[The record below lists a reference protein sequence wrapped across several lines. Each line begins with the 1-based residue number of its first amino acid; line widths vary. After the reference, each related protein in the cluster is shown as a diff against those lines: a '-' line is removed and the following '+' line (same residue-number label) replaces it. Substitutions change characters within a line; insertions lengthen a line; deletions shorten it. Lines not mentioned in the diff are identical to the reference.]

1 MSKTSKK
8 LFYSAIVAVAI
19 LIAFVATIF
28 VTAPKGA
35 IVSETGEWQS
45 PLNLLDVEMTAS
57 EAAVETSIGG
67 PGTIKDAD
75 KVTNNVVSG
84 AEPISNAQD
93 LENALKNGGTHY
105 LTTSF
110 NYDASQS
117 AGSAAAS
124 GSFDGVIY
132 GNGHTITVNIGDS
145 MSYDASSSDG
155 TYGFIVKTLSGGTIR
170 DLNVVISSYTSSYS
184 KFGIKLSTMKYQD
197 QPERNRGVN
206 QAYKAC
212 IGGIAGE
219 VTNNGVIHNC
229 TVTYQGNLALVNNG
243 ATPGSANA
251 VVWGK
256 NCVYYFGGIVG
267 SAESS
272 TIMYSEVKYNGN
284 VVHAGQLNV
293 GGSNM
298 MIATGGVAGRV
309 NGSAVMRKIYVQ
321 GSGILA
327 SEGHITNY
335 GTTFSYPSSDL
346 YTGGIVGWVSVN
358 GSLDVNGVYLNL
370 THLST
375 SSEGSPWGG
384 TNNMS
389 QGSSGAIKTYY
400 YVCDKSDGKGIT
412 QWYDTVANDSY
423 NNVSSKEIAHM
434 ARSSYGVGAAQT
446 GRTVKLSNV
455 YVSAQMDNVINE
467 KGHHPYAVNYIQ
479 QGVASTNSA
488 KNNSVWQK
496 YRWVY
501 NVVSSENGIGDF
513 EFAPYKNRK
522 TGETTIYISTAS
534 GSTLADFKDEQRLV
548 YQKYQNNSEN
558 NFVYKITVGGDVYD
572 VSGQTYNN
580 FGNAGVLWIP
590 VRYTAYNSTNNQNI
604 VDSSYVVAQGTDNYS
619 PRVIYETVA
628 EYASYLYMDYDM
640 SRGYDG
646 TDRALDGYQ
655 GSGNSYT
662 YVYNGEMLYVP
673 SFAGYLTGYGT
684 GGKII
689 FDQDELNSILGSS
702 TNFSLSSSNTIVNS
716 STVEYSQYKWIHWQN
731 AGNVGTYT
739 MSYNKPADSGLKFI
753 TKDGKN
759 YYCALDGDYTN
770 KTINVVPYT
779 LSLNWNADGFVY
791 NGATKD
797 VTATFASLPS
807 ARNEINLGNNDASK
821 LGVALAYSADN
832 PALLENN
839 KPYHAGQYTVTANL
853 TYNNTTEDPMKGNF
867 ELPDSSYSFSVGKVQ
882 MTVSPSDVVS
892 VYGNTHTDALAG
904 AKVTVDGDWVGEDS
918 AFFTFSVK
926 TVDDTV
932 GFATKTG
939 DYPTTV
945 TASLTEGAVAE
956 KLGDYKFAV
965 TEGKLTIEARPIN
978 GVLSINEG
986 VYNGSEYTATL
997 ALNDGVRVSTDSV
1010 YTLDYE
1016 KNGETAGYVVNAGEY
1031 LIRIT
1036 PEADKYKIGTI
1047 IIQGKDEIY
1056 ENGVTKLT
1064 VEQRSVDVTLA
1075 FDNGYVYDGANKVT
1089 SVALQQQEGDAGI
1102 LNGENVQA
1110 TMSYNGEAEAIFP
1123 AAYATSVTFDSS
1135 NYKAG
1140 TIAGGEFT
1148 IERAELTVNVD
1159 SDSATYDGTGKNI
1172 GYTLVGVAGEEDMP
1186 ALVGTVTVTYNAAAT
1201 APVNAGVYAVEI
1213 SVAEGKAYK
1222 AASVTAQ
1229 FTVNKAQIAF
1239 EPVRETVY
1247 TGKDIAPEYTITAP
1261 GMDDASSLE
1270 SFVTESHSVI
1280 HNATTYDVKLSFA
1293 GTNNYEPKEETYQLT
1308 VKRADLSVSLDD
1320 AQTLTYNGGAQTPVY
1335 SVSALA
1341 EDDEYGAV
1349 TVTTAGDGLVEGN
1362 AVNAGSYTFTIG
1374 IEESTNYNAVDMTV
1388 SFTIEKYRLTVIGAS
1403 EQFIPVINE
1412 NETEVTTIE
1421 RYLPSLDV
1429 VLVDATGVYNNDSLA
1444 YAPKVGDV
1452 PATDIVFA
1460 DGKGVFTAD
1469 ITVNGL
1475 DETNYAFDG
1484 VTITVNVLDASIK
1497 ITVNGQETVL
1507 AASVFGDALE
1517 ISAKGRY
1524 GENAEEDVQSV
1535 TWYAKGESGEY
1546 NVELG
1551 ADVPTDA
1558 GEYMASFRYTFG
1570 QDSNYVTRAL
1580 YLTISPKAVTVTLN
1594 GGAVSIVYG
1603 DEPVL
1608 DGATYGCTDNGITLE
1623 IAYSTDAVRYSAV
1636 GAYNLYGEITGVK
1649 VGDADGKTSNY
1660 IFTVESGKVN
1670 VVPKTVYL
1678 KADDVNAT
1686 YGDEVIF
1693 SSFTVYEDDG
1703 TTVWAGY
1710 ADAAKIKAN
1719 FSVQSGIL
1727 TVGEY
1732 EISVG
1737 GENANYNVM
1746 STTEKGKLTI
1756 EKRRIVLTVDDVSVT
1771 YGSTELPAFKGSI
1784 IEGNL
1789 VNGDSLGSVS
1799 GTYKEGMTALGELD
1813 VTQEGYVLTDYVTL
1827 KETLVS
1833 AQTGTNYDISFADS
1847 AKLFVTPKRI
1857 SITFVG
1863 WQSDGALGA
1872 DSVTYNAKVW
1882 TPSAMLE
1889 GVINNDEVNVTFDG
1903 SEVKNA
1909 GSYVKVISIAGADAG
1924 NYVAES
1930 YTASL
1935 EILPYKTEISVGDV
1949 TEYTY
1954 EYGAEKT
1961 AITPSV
1967 RLLDGDSQDG
1977 SFVQKNFV
1985 GTETGV
1991 TGIQVTWDSVW
2002 NAGVYTVVV
2011 SYSGVNY
2018 VADPVNVTVTVNKK
2032 VLSKVDPKQIG
2043 SGSSVYNASNVS
2055 FTAADVADMSSLVG
2069 AEDYIYVVITLNG
2082 NPATVIRNAGS
2093 YTVDLRLIDNGNYE
2107 IEGGGD
2113 SLLNTL
2119 ATYEITKA
2127 DASNLSFSLT
2137 FGNKLYDGTDMTEYI
2152 RSVIAVSG
2160 IGGEPVT
2167 AATLQL
2173 TIKNENGEETTPLNS
2188 GVYKIEVSASDMAN
2202 YNDTQTN
2209 AAGDFTIDK
2218 VYVAID
2224 MVTLDNKTTV
2234 YNAAEQTLVAGGI
2247 VDSAVLLKVGYEY
2260 TATDFSSFTGA
2271 IAAGRYQVTMRMLFD
2286 KLNSRFSD
2294 DVVLSE
2300 VNDPDLGDVYEFVF
2314 TAELEITAANPTI
2327 SVDKNSLAY
2336 YFDGYGH
2343 SIEFTLAGVGND
2355 STMTSAYDVSF
2366 GVDNA
2371 VTIEGLGSF
2380 TVNYYTDA
2388 AYGNKLVDASGAAAV
2403 PTTVLLSG
2411 GKPLPYYM
2419 LVQFTSANPNYSDCE
2434 FRNSGYDMA
2443 LYIMQSVV
2451 TLSFGSLSVQYG
2463 QLGSQAAANE
2473 YVKNNMTYTYT
2484 VNDEGSAS
2492 VNYDPEAMLEISYN
2506 LTSFDVNA
2514 GTYDIAISAV
2524 AAKTEFA
2531 DSVTAVI
2538 RNANNVK
2545 LTVTPANVTDDMKA
2559 TFTGIEDSYGNKT
2572 YTESDFAWQLKGIR
2586 NEDVAYTVSYNGE
2599 STFSISDAGEYV
2611 IDVAIPAG
2619 NYNAW
2624 AGSVTLVINKVG
2636 VDVVWTLGGEEPVDG
2651 VLSKIYDGR
2660 PADLT
2665 VTVAG
2670 VEGLTANYVYVN
2682 SEGAEID
2689 APYVVGSHRAKAV
2702 LASDNY
2708 YVNAGSEYVTVEI
2721 DYIELDEAK
2730 IREWISDDS
2739 DVYGSVQG
2747 IDITGLPEG
2756 YGAASVVY
2764 TDGVNTYDSETIKTA
2779 KAGTYS
2785 ATVTVSNA
2793 SSSGS
2798 AVFTYTINKMSVTFT
2813 VNVTVAF
2820 GNKPTAADVR
2830 LVSDKALANGDTASV
2845 SAVTF
2850 TSAYN
2855 EKLAFG
2861 TYAMKD
2867 YFASVTVAFNRNAD
2881 CYDYKIAMG
2890 TFTVTPSSAP
2900 EISDVS
2906 ANYNTATVKLP
2917 AEGVYAYK
2925 LGVRG
2930 TWTTMSGA
2938 SDVILVAGLKANT
2951 AYTVYVAYAGF
2962 TDIYSTKTF
2971 TTTAD
2976 PSVLSDMIDKINEG
2990 GLTLEKQEEYDSILA
3005 YYETIAEPDRAEI
3018 QAEYDALVAQFNAL
3032 KDNPGESGGEGS
3044 PKPAEID
3051 AAVLAVCIVCLVL
3064 IVASVAGVI
3073 AAAIVRKRRN
3083 DKALKADENL
3093 V

>member
-1 MSKTSKK
+1 MSKTKKK

-19 LIAFVATIF
+19 LLAFVAAVF
-28 VTAPKGA
+28 VTAPQGA

-45 PLNLLDVEMTAS
+45 PLNTVNVGMSAS

-67 PGTIKDAD
+67 PGTVADSD

-84 AEPISNAQD
+84 AKPINNAQD
-93 LENALKNGGTHY
+93 LEDALKNGGTRY

-110 NYDASQS
+110 SYDASQS
-117 AGSAAAS
+117 ASSAAAS

-132 GNGHTITVNIGDS
+132 GNGHTITVDIGDS

-184 KFGIKLSTMKYQD
+184 RFGIKLSTMKYQD

-243 ATPGSANA
+243 AVPGRANA
-251 VVWGK
+251 VEWGK

-267 SAESS
+267 SAEDS
-272 TIMYSEVKYNGN
+272 TIMYSEVNYDGN
-284 VVHAGQLNV
+284 VVHAGQLNK

-309 NGSAVMRKIYVQ
+309 NGSAVMRKTYVQ

-327 SEGHITNY
+327 SEGHITSQ
-335 GTTFSYPSSDL
+335 GWTTSVPSSDF

-384 TNNMS
+384 TDNMS
-389 QGSSGAIKTYY
+389 RGNSGAVKTYFY
-400 YVCDKSDGKGIT
+400 AYDNASGSHGIT
-412 QWYDTVANDSY
+412 QWYDSVENDGRDNISTDE
-423 NNVSSKEIAHM
+423 NAHM
-434 ARSSYGVGAAQT
+434 MRSSYGVGAAQT
-446 GRTVKLSNV
+446 GRPVKLSNV
-455 YVSAQMDNVINE
+455 YVSSQMDNVI
-467 KGHHPYAVNYIQ
+467 KKHHPYAVNYIQ
-479 QGVASTNSA
+479 QGVSSTTSA

-513 EFAPYKNRK
+513 EFAQYKNRK

-604 VDSSYVVAQGTDNYS
+604 VDSNYVVAQGTDNYS

-655 GSGNSYT
+655 GSGGNYT

-716 STVEYSQYKWIHWQN
+716 STVEYSQYKWIHWEN
-731 AGNVGTYT
+731 AGNVGIYS
-739 MSYNKPADSGLKFI
+739 MSYNKPADSGPKFI

-797 VTATFASLPS
+797 VTADFASTPS
-807 ARNEINLGNNDASK
+807 ARNEINLGNNDADK

-892 VYGNTHTDALAG
+892 VYGNTHTDVLAA
-904 AKVTVDGDWVGEDS
+904 AKVTVGGNWVGEDS

-986 VYNGSEYTATL
+986 VYNGSEYAATL
-997 ALNDGVRVSTDSV
+997 ALEDGVRVSTDSV

-1064 VEQRSVDVTLA
+1064 VEQRNVDVTLA

-1089 SVALQQQEGDAGI
+1089 SVALQQQEGNAGI
-1102 LNGENVQA
+1102 LNGESVQA
-1110 TMSYNGEAEAIFP
+1110 IMSYNGEAEAIFP

-1172 GYTLVGVAGEEDMP
+1172 GYTLVGVANEEDML

-1213 SVAEGKAYK
+1213 VVAEGKAYK
-1222 AASVTAQ
+1222 ATSVSAQ

-1247 TGKDIAPEYTITAP
+1247 TGKDISPEYAITAP

-1320 AQTLTYNGGAQTPVY
+1320 AQMLTYNGGAQTPVY

-1349 TVTTAGDGLVEGN
+1349 TLTTAGDGLVEGN
-1362 AVNAGSYTFTIG
+1362 AVNAGSYTFTLA

-1412 NETEVTTIE
+1412 NETEVTAIE

-1429 VLVDATGVYNNDSLA
+1429 VLVDATGVYDNGDLA
-1444 YAPKVGDV
+1444 YATKVGDA
-1452 PATDIVFA
+1452 PASEIVFS

-1475 DETNYAFDG
+1475 DENNYAFDT
-1484 VTITVNVLDASIK
+1484 VTIIVNVLDASIK
-1497 ITVNGQETVL
+1497 ITVNGEETVL
-1507 AASVFGDALE
+1507 AEAVFGDALE

-1551 ADVPTDA
+1551 AEVPTDA

-1570 QDSNYVTRAL
+1570 QDSNYVARAL
-1580 YLTISPKAVTVTLN
+1580 YLAISPKAVNVTLD
-1594 GGAVSIVYG
+1594 GSSVSIIYG

-1608 DGATYGCTDNGITLE
+1608 DGATYSSDDNGITLE
-1623 IAYSTDAVRYSAV
+1623 ITYSTDAVRYSEV
-1636 GAYNLYGEITGVK
+1636 GAYNLYGEIAGVK
-1649 VGDADGKTSNY
+1649 TGDVDGKTSNY
-1660 IFTVESGKVN
+1660 SFTVENGKVN

-1678 KADDVNAT
+1678 KADNVSAT

-1703 TTVWAGY
+1703 STVWSGY
-1710 ADAAKIKAN
+1710 ADAAKIKAT

-1732 EISVG
+1732 DVSIS

-1746 STTEKGKLTI
+1746 SVTEKGKLTI
-1756 EKRRIVLTVDDVSVT
+1756 EKRRIVLTVDDVSVV
-1771 YGSTELPAFKGSI
+1771 YGSTELPVFKGSI

-1789 VNGDSLGSVS
+1789 VNGDSLGLVT
-1799 GTYKEGMTALGELD
+1799 GTYKEGVTALGELGVND
-1813 VTQEGYVLTDYVTL
+1813 GGYVLTEYVTL

-1833 AQTGTNYDISFADS
+1833 AQQGDNYEISFADTS
-1847 AKLFVTPKRI
+1847 KLFVTPKHI
-1857 SITFVG
+1857 VVTFIG
-1863 WQSDGALGA
+1863 WQSDGALGI
-1872 DSVTYNAKVW
+1872 DSATYNAKEW
-1882 TPSAMLE
+1882 TPSATLE
-1889 GVINNDEVNVTFDG
+1889 GVINEDEVTVAYDG
-1903 SEVKNA
+1903 GEVKNA
-1909 GSYVKVISIAGADAG
+1909 GSYAKVLTLGGADAD
-1924 NYVAES
+1924 NYYADS
-1930 YTASL
+1930 CTASL

-1949 TEYTY
+1949 AEYVY
-1954 EYGAEKT
+1954 EYGEGKT
-1961 AITPSV
+1961 AIDPSV

-1977 SFVQKNFV
+1977 SFVQKNYV

-1991 TGIQVTWDSVW
+1991 TGIQVSWDSVW
-2002 NAGVYTVVV
+2002 NVGVYTVVIA
-2011 SYSGVNY
+2011 YSGVNY
-2018 VADPVNVTVTVNKK
+2018 VADPVTVSITVEKK
-2032 VLSKVDPKQIG
+2032 VLAKVDPKQIG
-2043 SGSSVYNASNVS
+2043 NGSSVYNATNISL
-2055 FTAADVADMSSLVG
+2055 TAADVADMSAFEGL
-2069 AEDYIYVVITLNG
+2069 EDYIYIVIALNG
-2082 NPATVIRNAGS
+2082 NPATVIRNVGN
-2093 YTVDLRLIDNGNYE
+2093 YTVDLRLADNGNYE
-2107 IEGGGD
+2107 IDGGGD

-2152 RSVIAVSG
+2152 KSVIAVSG

-2167 AATLQL
+2167 GATLQL
-2173 TIKNENGEETTPLNS
+2173 VIKNGNGEEDIPLNS
-2188 GVYKIEVSASDMAN
+2188 GVYKIEVAASGMTN
-2202 YNDTQTN
+2202 YNDTQMN
-2209 AAGDFTIDK
+2209 EAGDFTIDK
-2218 VYVAID
+2218 VYVAAD
-2224 MVTLDNKTTV
+2224 MITLDNKTTV
-2234 YNAAEQTLVAGGI
+2234 YNAAEQTLGANGI
-2247 VDSAVLLKVGYEY
+2247 VDSAVLLKVEYEY

-2271 IAAGRYQVTMRMLFD
+2271 IDAGKYQVTMRVLFD

-2294 DVVLSE
+2294 DVTPNE
-2300 VNDPDLGDVYEFVF
+2300 VNDPDFGDVYEFVF
-2314 TAELEITAANPTI
+2314 TAELDITAATPTI
-2327 SVDKNSLAY
+2327 SLDKNTLAN

-2343 SIEFTLAGVGND
+2343 SIEFTLSGVGND
-2355 STMTSAYDVSF
+2355 STMASAYDASL

-2380 TVNYYTDA
+2380 TVSYYTDA
-2388 AYGNKLVDASGAAAV
+2388 AYGNKLVDTSGAAAV
-2403 PTTVLLSG
+2403 PTTVLLSD
-2411 GKPLPYYM
+2411 GKTQPYYM
-2419 LVQFTSANPNYSDCE
+2419 MVQFVSENPNYSDFE
-2434 FRNSGYDMA
+2434 YKNSGYDMA

-2473 YVKNNMTYTYT
+2473 YVKNNMAYTYT

-2531 DSVTAVI
+2531 SSVTAVI

-2545 LTVTPANVTDDMKA
+2545 LTVTPADVTDAMKA
-2559 TFTGIEDSYGNKT
+2559 TFVGTEDSYGNKT

-2599 STFSISDAGEYV
+2599 SEFSISDAGEYV
-2611 IDVAIPAG
+2611 IDIAISSG
-2619 NYNAW
+2619 NYKAW
-2624 AGSVTLVINKVG
+2624 TGSVKLVINKVG
-2636 VDVVWTLGGEEPVDG
+2636 VDVVWTLGGEEPVNG
-2651 VLSKIYDGR
+2651 VLSKTYDGR
-2660 PADLT
+2660 PAELT

-2670 VEGLTANYVYVN
+2670 VEGLEADYVYVN
-2682 SEGAEID
+2682 SEGTEID

-2702 LASDNY
+2702 LANDNY
-2708 YVNAGSEYVTVEI
+2708 YINAGSEYVTVEI
-2721 DYIELDEAK
+2721 GYVELDEAT

-2756 YGAASVVY
+2756 YGAVSVVY
-2764 TDGVNTYDSETIKTA
+2764 TDGVDTYDSETIKTA

-2793 SSSGS
+2793 SSTGS
-2798 AVFTYTINKMSVTFT
+2798 AVFTYTIEKMGVTFT
-2813 VNVTVAF
+2813 VNASVAF
-2820 GNKPTAADVR
+2820 GKKPTAADVKMG
-2830 LVSDKALANGDTASV
+2830 SDKALASGDTASV
-2845 SAVTF
+2845 SEVTF

-2861 TYAMKD
+2861 TYSMKD

-2881 CYDYKIAMG
+2881 CYVYKIVMG

-2900 EISDVS
+2900 EISEVG

-2917 AEGVYAYK
+2917 TEGVYAYK
-2925 LGVRG
+2925 IGVRG
-2930 TWTTMSGA
+2930 TWTTMSSA
-2938 SDVILVAGLKANT
+2938 SDTILVAGLNANT
-2951 AYTVYVAYAGF
+2951 SYTVYVAYAGF
-2962 TDIYSTKTF
+2962 TDSYSTKTF

-2976 PSVLSDMIDKINEG
+2976 PAKLSEMIEEINEG
-2990 GLTLEKQEEYDSILA
+2990 GLTLEKQEQYDSILA
-3005 YYETIAEPDRAEI
+3005 YYETIAESDRAEI

-3032 KDNPGESGGEGS
+3032 KENQGESGGEVS
-3044 PKPAEID
+3044 PKPVEID
-3051 AAVLAVCIVCLVL
+3051 AAVLAVCIVCIVL

-3073 AAAIVRKRRN
+3073 AAAIVRKRREKN
-3083 DKALKADENL
+3083 ALKSDGNL